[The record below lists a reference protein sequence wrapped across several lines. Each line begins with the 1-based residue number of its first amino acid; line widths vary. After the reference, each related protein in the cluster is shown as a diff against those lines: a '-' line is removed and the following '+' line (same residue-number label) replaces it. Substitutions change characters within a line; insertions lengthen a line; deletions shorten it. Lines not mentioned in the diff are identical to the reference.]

1 MTERQA
7 SALAD
12 EFDRLR
18 PYLLRVAYSILGSVS
33 ESEDVIQ
40 DAWLRLTRKPDVEI
54 RDLRAWLRKVVSRLA
69 IDELTSAR
77 ARRESYVGTWLPEPV
92 VEAYEQPSDPVQRLT
107 LDESVSMAV
116 LVVLESLSPAERGA
130 FVLHDVFGYSF
141 AEVTEIVGRTPQAVR
156 QLAAR
161 ARRSVESQRPRYEV
175 SAAEQRRVVEGF
187 VRAATEGDLEGLVAA
202 LDPDARFRSDGGG
215 VVPAA
220 RKPLIGAE
228 RVARTV
234 MAMAGHYAGNFD
246 ARVVNVNGAPGVLVD
261 QGGDLTVIAFSL
273 DGRRIR
279 AIDVIRNPDKL
290 AQVRASMR

>member
-1 MTERQA
+1 MTEPEA
-7 SALAD
+7 SALAG

-40 DAWLRLTRKPDVEI
+40 EAWLRLTRRPDVEI
-54 RDLRAWLRKVVSRLA
+54 RDLRAWLTKVVSRLA

-92 VEAYEQPSDPVQRLT
+92 VEPYEQPSDPLQRLT

-141 AEVTEIVGRTPQAVR
+141 AEVSEIVGRTPQAVR

-161 ARRSVESQRPRYEV
+161 ARRSVESQRPRYQI

-187 VRAATEGDLEGLVAA
+187 MRAASDGDLEALLAV
-202 LDPDARFRSDGGG
+202 LDPDACYRSDGGG
-215 VVPAA
+215 VVTAA
-220 RKPLIGAE
+220 GKVLIGAE

-234 MAMAGHYAGNFD
+234 MAMAGHYAGTFD
-246 ARVVNVNGAPGVLVD
+246 ARVVSVNGAPGLLVD
-261 QGGDLTVIAFSL
+261 QEGELSVIAFSL
-273 DGRRIR
+273 DGGRIR

-290 AQVRASMR
+290 AQVRASIR